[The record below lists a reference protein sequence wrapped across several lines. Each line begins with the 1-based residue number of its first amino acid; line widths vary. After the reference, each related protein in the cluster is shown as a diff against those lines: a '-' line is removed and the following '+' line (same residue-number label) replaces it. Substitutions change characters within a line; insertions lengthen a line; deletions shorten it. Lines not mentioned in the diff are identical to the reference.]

1 MDAKTLTILF
11 SGLIAQVQLPNS
23 TLSTA
28 VLPNDGAHDAVLS
41 FQAAQIVGPPP
52 TDEFFPPPK
61 NGEYTIHLKRMHVEI
76 SGLAAGETDGS
87 AVHDLIP
94 SLTKIASCKKLRTE
108 VKKRTPTERLG
119 AFVDYSGG
127 ELMPRSYFTRM
138 AYVESVTGWDVPRC
152 FPCWIQLVTP
162 LLDDNMT
169 LIFIA
174 EGKRHSVVL
183 HGDAEISVTNL
194 YPPHARQHKP
204 KSHFENFYSIFS
216 DSCEHQ
222 KIIAAE
228 PCQRSDQ
235 LCMLEEP
242 DPDCTNSH
250 YP

>member
-28 VLPNDGAHDAVLS
+28 VLPNDGAHDALLS
-41 FQAAQIVGPPP
+41 FQATQIVGPPP
-52 TDEFFPPPK
+52 NDPFFPKPK
-61 NGEYTIHLKRMHVEI
+61 NGKYTIQLKRTHVEI
-76 SGLAAGETDGS
+76 SGLVAEETDG
-87 AVHDLIP
+87 APVHDLIP
-94 SLTKIASCKKLRTE
+94 SLTTIPSCKTLRTA
-108 VKKRTPTERLG
+108 VKKRTPTETLG

-127 ELMPRSYFTRM
+127 KLMPLSYFTKM
-138 AYVESVTGWDVPRC
+138 AYVEGVMGWDVPRC
-152 FPCWIQLVTP
+152 FPCWIQLVAP
-162 LLDDNMT
+162 LLDDNVT

-183 HGDAEISVTNL
+183 HGDVEISVTNL
-194 YPPHARQHKP
+194 PRHARKHKP

-216 DSCEHQ
+216 DSCTHE
-222 KIIAAE
+222 KIIVAE

-235 LCMLEEP
+235 LCMLAEP

>member
-41 FQAAQIVGPPP
+41 FQAAQIVGPAP
-52 TDEFFPPPK
+52 TDEFFPHPE
-61 NGEYTIHLKRMHVEI
+61 NGKYTIHLKRMHVEI
-76 SGLAAGETDGS
+76 SGLVAEETDAA

-94 SLTKIASCKKLRTE
+94 SLTKIASCKQLRNA
-108 VKKRTPTERLG
+108 VKKRTPTKTLG

-127 ELMPRSYFTRM
+127 KLMPDSYFKKM

-152 FPCWIQLVTP
+152 FPCWIRLVAP
-162 LLDDNMT
+162 LLDDNAT
-169 LIFIA
+169 LIFVA
-174 EGKRHSVVL
+174 AGKRHSVVL
-183 HGDAEISVTNL
+183 HGDAVISVTNL
-194 YPPHARQHKP
+194 SRRDALLHKP
-204 KSHFENFYSIFS
+204 KSHFENFYFIFS
-216 DSCEHQ
+216 DRCRHE
-222 KIIAAE
+222 KIITAE
-228 PCQRSDQ
+228 LCQRSDQ
-235 LCMLEEP
+235 LCLLEEP